1 MSNSID
7 RLPPHSA
14 EAEEAVLGSL
24 LIDPD
29 AILDV
34 ASFLKAEAF
43 YREPNKW
50 IYQAILDLHEAREPL
65 DFITL
70 TEVLRKRNQLDD
82 VGGEAYL
89 ISLLNAV
96 PTSVNA
102 RSYARLVEGAA
113 LRRRMISAAGA
124 IANLAYDED
133 EDINVVIDRAEQA
146 LFSVSEE
153 RTTRD
158 LVPVRDIARAYLDR
172 VEELHERGDEM
183 IGVPTGYSDID
194 RLLGGLNKSDL
205 LIVAAR
211 PGMGKTAFQLGMA
224 LHAGMRHGKRVA
236 MFNLEMSGEQLVQR
250 MIAAETRIDSQRLR
264 RGQLHEQEWPIFL
277 EAIGRLSETRIFIDD
292 TPSITP
298 MQLRTK
304 CRRLYAEHGLDLIMV
319 DYLQLMQAER
329 SINNRVQEI
338 SEISRGLKGLA
349 RELNVP
355 VVTASQ
361 LSRAVE
367 NRQDKRP
374 QLSDLRDSGSI
385 EQDADIVM
393 FIYRD
398 EYYNPET
405 TDRPNIAEI
414 NVAKHRN
421 GPTGAIDLY
430 WHGKLATFRNLQR
443 QEVRL

>member
-158 LVPVRDIARAYLDR
+158 LVPVRDIARAYLD
-172 VEELHERGDEM
+172 
-183 IGVPTGYSDID
+183 
-194 RLLGGLNKSDL
+194 
-205 LIVAAR
+205 
-211 PGMGKTAFQLGMA
+211 
-224 LHAGMRHGKRVA
+224 
-236 MFNLEMSGEQLVQR
+236 
-250 MIAAETRIDSQRLR
+250 
-264 RGQLHEQEWPIFL
+264 
-277 EAIGRLSETRIFIDD
+277 
-292 TPSITP
+292 
-298 MQLRTK
+298 
-304 CRRLYAEHGLDLIMV
+304 
-319 DYLQLMQAER
+319 
-329 SINNRVQEI
+329 
-338 SEISRGLKGLA
+338 
-349 RELNVP
+349 
-355 VVTASQ
+355 
-361 LSRAVE
+361 
-367 NRQDKRP
+367 
-374 QLSDLRDSGSI
+374 
-385 EQDADIVM
+385 
-393 FIYRD
+393 
-398 EYYNPET
+398 
-405 TDRPNIAEI
+405 
-414 NVAKHRN
+414 
-421 GPTGAIDLY
+421 
-430 WHGKLATFRNLQR
+430 
-443 QEVRL
+443 